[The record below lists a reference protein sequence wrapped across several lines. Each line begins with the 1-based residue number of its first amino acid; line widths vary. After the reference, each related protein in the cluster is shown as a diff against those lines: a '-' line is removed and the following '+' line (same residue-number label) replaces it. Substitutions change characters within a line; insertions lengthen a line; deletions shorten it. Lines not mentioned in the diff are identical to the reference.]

1 MQLRA
6 WCMPML
12 VSCVYLFLYIPI
24 IVLII
29 FSFNG
34 GAYSIDWTG
43 FSTRWYSALFHSSEA
58 AIALINSVI
67 VAFFSV
73 ILSVTLGSSY
83 VFYASFSGLRFFS
96 LFFYLSLAIPEI
108 VVAAGLLSMF
118 VVCGVPFGLI
128 TLITAHTILGLG
140 YVIPIVGARLQELDT
155 RLVEASYD
163 LGATKSQTFWYIV
176 LPFLAPSILA
186 ASLLVFIIS
195 LDDFILSFFCAG
207 PSTQTLPVYLFSLIR
222 AGASP
227 MVNVISTL
235 MLIVSACIIAL
246 FSWVEF
252 GRERQ

>member
-1 MQLRA
+1 MRA
-6 WCMPML
+6 WCMPTF
-12 VSCVYLFLYIPI
+12 VACVYLFLYIPI
-24 IVLII
+24 VVLIV
-29 FSFNG
+29 FSFNA

-43 FSTRWYSALFHSSEA
+43 FSLQWYTAVFHSYEA
-58 AIALINSVI
+58 GSALINSLV
-67 VAFFSV
+67 VAVCSV
-73 ILSVTLGSSY
+73 ILSVMLGSFY
-83 VFYASFSGLRFFS
+83 VFYSSFSGLHLFS

-118 VVCGVPFGLI
+118 VTLAVPFGLI
-128 TLITAHTILGLG
+128 TLIIAHTILGLG
-140 YVIPIVGARLQELDT
+140 YVIPIVGARLQELDA
-155 RLVEASYD
+155 RLLEASYD
-163 LGATKSQTFWYIV
+163 LGATKAQTFWYIV
-176 LPFLAPSILA
+176 LPFLAPSLVA

-235 MLIVSACIIAL
+235 MLVVSACIVAL

-252 GRERQ
+252 GREQQ